1 MDDIEDVRLV
11 LRVCVLFIPIS
22 MYYAL
27 SNQQGSRWTYQAS
40 LMDGRIV
47 RIFLWKMEWLM
58 IWLTGSV
65 WDDSTWSN
73 ASDK

>member
-27 SNQQGSRWTYQAS
+27 NNQQGSRWTYQAS

-47 RIFLWKMEWLM
+47 RIFL
-58 IWLTGSV
+58 
-65 WDDSTWSN
+65 
-73 ASDK
+73 

>member
-47 RIFLWKMEWLM
+47 RIFL
-58 IWLTGSV
+58 
-65 WDDSTWSN
+65 
-73 ASDK
+73 